1 MQPLTQPWLHAIY
14 QSPELYEG
22 KIIAIS
28 NDTDIIAI
36 ADSYKSANEQALLKH
51 RTLDTISFFS
61 VPYNVRDLR
70 IMTLRLR
77 SLREDL
83 WSPMYDVTLKSAHG
97 ELRNCRMLIDSG
109 ADISLISKKTG
120 KELGLQRSEEEE
132 ALTAQGVGGIVHYLL
147 RKIVVVID
155 TYAIAIS
162 VAWCQNDEITDMILG
177 RKDVFDAFNVEFRQ
191 KEQKIIFTP
200 VSDEIRMIA

>member
-1 MQPLTQPWLHAIY
+1 MQARTQLWLQTIY

-22 KIIAIS
+22 KIVAIS
-28 NDTDIIAI
+28 NDRDIIAI
-36 ADSYKSANEQALLKH
+36 ADSYKSTNEQALLKLQ
-51 RTLDTISFFS
+51 TLDNISFFS
-61 VPYNVRDLR
+61 VPHNVRDLR

-77 SLREDL
+77 SLREDV
-83 WSPMYDVTLKSAHG
+83 WSPMYDVTLKSAHA

-120 KELGLQRSEEEE
+120 EELGLQRSEEEE
-132 ALTAQGVGGIVHYLL
+132 PLTAQGVGGVVQYLL
-147 RKIVVVID
+147 RKIVVIID
-155 TYAIAIS
+155 TYAIATS

>member
-1 MQPLTQPWLHAIY
+1 MPPLTQSWLHAIY

-28 NDTDIIAI
+28 NDRDIIAI
-36 ADSYKSANEQALLKH
+36 ADSYKSANEQALLKQ
-51 RTLDTISFFS
+51 RALDTVSFFS

-120 KELGLQRSEEEE
+120 EELGLQRSEEEE
-132 ALTAQGVGGIVHYLL
+132 ALTAQGVGGATQYLL

-155 TYAIAIS
+155 NYAIAIS
-162 VAWCQNDEITDMILG
+162 VAWCQNEEITDMILG